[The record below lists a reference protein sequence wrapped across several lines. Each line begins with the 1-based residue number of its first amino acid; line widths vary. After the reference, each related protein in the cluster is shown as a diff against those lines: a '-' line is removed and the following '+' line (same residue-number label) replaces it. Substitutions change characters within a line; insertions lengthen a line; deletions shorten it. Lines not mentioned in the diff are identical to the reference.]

1 MPLSS
6 AVPAPAGLKPLSSA
20 EPARAGLMPLV
31 WTLFSF
37 ASAALIY
44 PSFCVPFCL
53 PPLQGLNLALAS
65 ALSLRQRFRA
75 DLDSALIC

>member
-1 MPLSS
+1 MS
-6 AVPAPAGLKPLSSA
+6 
-20 EPARAGLMPLV
+20 LV
-31 WTLFSF
+31 GTLFSF
-37 ASAALIY
+37 ASAALIF